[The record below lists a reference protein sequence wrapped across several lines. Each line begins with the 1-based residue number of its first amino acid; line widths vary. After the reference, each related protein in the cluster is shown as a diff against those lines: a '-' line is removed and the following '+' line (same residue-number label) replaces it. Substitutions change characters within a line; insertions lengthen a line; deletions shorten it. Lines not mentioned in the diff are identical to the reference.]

1 MRISSMH
8 FPMSSMSHLP
18 HFVARA
24 LLLFCGGNV
33 NCLRGANDQSQRN
46 NGTLPVA
53 QCQIGC
59 DNKTKAKQS
68 KSKSKLKLNSNWIP
82 IPKPNRFPI
91 RNASNLSSLTITL
104 AGTIRLKTKAEAAE
118 AAAAATTTT
127 ATLST
132 TIRSCCPLEA
142 LSCRGG
148 QSARRRRLRL
158 CVSVCV
164 CVWECIE
171 QWAV

>member
-1 MRISSMH
+1 MH
-8 FPMSSMSHLP
+8 FPMSSLSHLP

-82 IPKPNRFPI
+82 IPMPNRFPI
-91 RNASNLSSLTITL
+91 RNASNFSSLTITL
-104 AGTIRLKTKAEAAE
+104 AGTIRLKTKAEPAE
-118 AAAAATTTT
+118 AAAATTTTTAT

-148 QSARRRRLRL
+148 QSARRRRLCL
-158 CVSVCV
+158 SVCV

>member
-1 MRISSMH
+1 MH
-8 FPMSSMSHLP
+8 FPMSLSHLP

-24 LLLFCGGNV
+24 LLLFCGNV

-91 RNASNLSSLTITL
+91 RNASNFSSLTITL

-118 AAAAATTTT
+118 VAAATTTT

-148 QSARRRRLRL
+148 QSARRRRLCL
-158 CVSVCV
+158 CVCGNALSSG
-164 CVWECIE
+164 
-171 QWAV
+171 QSKALTAVKSC